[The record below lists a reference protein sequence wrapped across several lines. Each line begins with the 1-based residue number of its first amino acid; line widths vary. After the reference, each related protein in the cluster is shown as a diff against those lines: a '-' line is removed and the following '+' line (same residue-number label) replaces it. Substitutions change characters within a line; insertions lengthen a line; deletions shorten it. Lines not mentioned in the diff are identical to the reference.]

1 MKYKETHEK
10 QFPPKGEILKQR
22 WNDYQNQN
30 KLLADNKKAAAAKAA
45 EEKLEQTK
53 TGATVEEI
61 KTEET
66 KEPAQAAAT
75 EEVKTAPVV
84 EAAPKKIGIPIVRT
98 DVVDVDKTI
107 STYNG
112 GTTSNYKW
120 SQQMLGVDV

>member
-66 KEPAQAAAT
+66 KEPAEVFDSGSSVESGEEELDELEFLEASLAT
-75 EEVKTAPVV
+75 H
-84 EAAPKKIGIPIVRT
+84 
-98 DVVDVDKTI
+98 
-107 STYNG
+107 
-112 GTTSNYKW
+112 
-120 SQQMLGVDV
+120 